1 MPQLAPFNMKKK
13 QLRALSA
20 SLSSPELSMASLK
33 KEYIYIYPPPPSLL
47 TVKFWKSSN
56 NLKYV
61 QTELNMP

>member
-33 KEYIYIYPPPPSLL
+33 KEYIYIYPPPPQPSYCEVLE
-47 TVKFWKSSN
+47 KF
-56 NLKYV
+56 
-61 QTELNMP
+61 

>member
-33 KEYIYIYPPPPSLL
+33 KEYIYIPPPSLL

-56 NLKYV
+56 NLKYM

>member
-33 KEYIYIYPPPPSLL
+33 KEYIYIYIPPPQPSYCEVLE
-47 TVKFWKSSN
+47 KF
-56 NLKYV
+56 
-61 QTELNMP
+61 